1 MMKLSKNLLLYFL
14 SPLLSLTIF
23 CVIFQIWA
31 IDLNLPIFDYSRDS
45 LMSFFEAKTVIDSG
59 WFFSN
64 NLVGLPGNFVLH
76 DFPMHAD
83 SLNFAL
89 LKVFSYFSSNPFL
102 IVNCFFISSFVLV
115 SLCSFA
121 ALRALNISL
130 NTSLLISIIYTF
142 IPYHFVRGTHHLF
155 LSNYAIVP
163 LILLLA
169 IWMLNGEIETFVLN
183 KKNHQKNSI
192 TFSFTKKFFIALL
205 ITVFAAA
212 SGIYYSF
219 FAIIIFTFVWIL
231 NGMRSGNFFEIKNFA
246 APIFIAVIVTILF
259 YLNLPSMVY
268 WTQEGF
274 NSFVTSR
281 APQESATF
289 ALKIIN
295 LFLPTANHYLDYFT
309 NLRGSFDE
317 FAYEEES
324 GAESLGIMGC
334 TGFLFL
340 IMWLI
345 SKDQKN
351 ENSFFQKTLTQFSL
365 NEKEQNLISD
375 LAILNIFLVLF
386 FTASGLVMFIAL
398 PFPFTRSYARISIFI
413 GFIALLLLA
422 IIIDKVFQKKL
433 LTSKNPAA
441 TCASV
446 VLIFSVFSLVI
457 FDQVGKVDISP
468 KFENTLS
475 IQSDALKRKFFSD
488 QKFITQIE
496 ENLPVGSAVFI
507 LPCEGFPEYRG
518 SQDYELLIPYL
529 HSKNLRWSYPAITG
543 RSSYLWQEKVSN
555 MKFSDF
561 LSEVRK
567 ENFSGIL
574 IDRSHYA
581 SDRSWKELRKM
592 EMELKMKSKT
602 PAIISPNNNLVFF
615 QI

>member
-1 MMKLSKNLLLYFL
+1 MKLLKNISIY
-14 SPLLSLTIF
+14 LTPSVLALGMI
-23 CVIFQIWA
+23 CLIFQIWNL
-31 IDLNLPIFDYSRDS
+31 DLNLPIFTYENDVLVSIFS
-45 LMSFFEAKTVIDSG
+45 AKNIIDSG

-64 NLVGLPGNFVLH
+64 DMVGLPYKFVLH
-76 DFPMHAD
+76 DFPVHAD
-83 SLNFAL
+83 SLNFVL
-89 LKVFSYFSSNPFL
+89 LKFLTYFSDNPFL
-102 IVNCFFISSFVLV
+102 VVNYFFFITF
-115 SLCSFA
+115 SLIPLFA
-121 ALRALNISL
+121 FTALRALNISVY
-130 NTSLLISIIYTF
+130 TSLIISLIYTF
-142 IPYHFVRGTHHLF
+142 LPYHFVRGTHHLF
-155 LSNYAIVP
+155 LANYAIMP

-169 IWMLNGEIETFVLN
+169 LWMLHGKIETFVLN
-183 KKNHQKNSI
+183 QKGRI

-205 ITVFAAA
+205 ITICAAS
-212 SGIYYSF
+212 SGIYYAF
-219 FAIIIFTFVWIL
+219 FAIIIFAFVWIL
-231 NGMRSGNFFEIKNFA
+231 NGLRSGNFLEKQNFV
-246 APIFIAVIVTILF
+246 APIFISIIVTILF
-259 YLNLPSMVY
+259 YLNLPSMIY

-295 LFLPTANHYLDYFT
+295 LFLPISNHYLDYFT

-351 ENSFFQKTLTQFSL
+351 KNSFFQKTISQFSL

-398 PFPFTRSYARISIFI
+398 PFPFIRSYARISIFI

-422 IIIDKVFQKKL
+422 IIIDKVFQKEL
-433 LTSKNPAA
+433 FTSKKPAA
-441 TCASV
+441 IFASV
-446 VLIFSVFSLVI
+446 ILIFSVFSLVI
-457 FDQVGKVDISP
+457 FDQVGKIAISP
-468 KFENTLS
+468 NLENTRS

-488 QKFITQIE
+488 QKFISEIE
-496 ENLPVGSAVFI
+496 KTLPVASAVFI

-518 SQDYELLIPYL
+518 SQDYQLVIPYL
-529 HSKNLRWSYPAITG
+529 HSKNVRWSYPAITG
-543 RSSYLWQEKVSN
+543 RDSFLWQEKISN

-561 LSEVRK
+561 LTEVKK

-581 SDRSWKELRKM
+581 ADKSWKELRKM
-592 EMELKMKSKT
+592 ESQLKMKSKN